1 VFILD
6 RLLVGGLG
14 FVLDKVARAVDTESD
29 DQETVRERLLDAQLR
44 FESGE
49 IDEVEYEEIERD
61 CLARLRELRRG
72 GGAIVVGGDGARV
85 EGVEIDSGGDEED

>member
-1 VFILD
+1 VFLLD

-29 DQETVRERLLDAQLR
+29 DQETVREQLLDAQLR

-49 IDEVEYEEIERD
+49 IDEDDYAEIERD
-61 CLARLRELRRG
+61 CLARLRELRG
-72 GGAIVVGGDGARV
+72 GGAIVVGGKGARV
-85 EGVEIDSGGDEED
+85 EGVEIDSGGDEER